1 MSHNFKMNLELQ
13 LKKAINVKSDL
24 YLPIKASSSIRFSWQ
39 FQTTPMIH
47 RRDITLW
54 MGLDKTF

>member
-1 MSHNFKMNLELQ
+1 MNLELQ
-13 LKKAINVKSDL
+13 LKKAINVKFDL
-24 YLPIKASSSIRFSWQ
+24 YLSIKASSSIRFSWQ

-54 MGLDKTF
+54 RGLDKTF